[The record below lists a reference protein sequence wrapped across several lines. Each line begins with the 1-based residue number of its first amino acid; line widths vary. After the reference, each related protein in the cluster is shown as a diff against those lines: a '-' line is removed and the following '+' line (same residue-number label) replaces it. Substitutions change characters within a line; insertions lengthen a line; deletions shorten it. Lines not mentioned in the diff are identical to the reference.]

1 MTSSEIFHFIR
12 ERERSERERGG
23 ELDVYCF
30 VDIYV
35 SFFFQNELDDVKRN
49 IYIRIYIYDE
59 CTKSAAS
66 TTTVERTT

>member
-1 MTSSEIFHFIR
+1 MFILHFKI
-12 ERERSERERGG
+12 
-23 ELDVYCF
+23 CF